1 MTEFP
6 KSYTVLV
13 EWKRWFAWRP
23 VRLQIND
30 RRVWLCFVEYEQIR
44 IGQFTGAFGSGP
56 RTITHYRMP
65 DDADCFKMG
74 AA

>member
-1 MTEFP
+1 MTQ
-6 KSYTVLV
+6 
-13 EWKRWFAWRP
+13 WKRWWAWYP
-23 VRLQIND
+23 VRLQID
-30 RRVWLCFVEYEQIR
+30 GSRVCRCWVEYEQVSV
-44 IGQFTGAFGSGP
+44 GQYTGAFGSGP